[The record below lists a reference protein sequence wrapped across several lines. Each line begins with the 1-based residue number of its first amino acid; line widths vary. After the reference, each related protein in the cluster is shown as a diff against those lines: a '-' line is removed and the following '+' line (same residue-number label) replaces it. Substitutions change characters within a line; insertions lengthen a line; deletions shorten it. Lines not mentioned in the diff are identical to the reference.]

1 MLLKFAGI
9 VISDDVRE
17 FDYSYYLGEDYKQTS
32 TLPGQPS
39 TVVCNHQ
46 SSFDNFVLT
55 SRHKLNFLA
64 DWWTSK
70 VPIIGKLY
78 TAGGCLWVKL
88 SGTEEERAQVRHD
101 IERRQRLA
109 ENNPQ
114 VNTLG
119 IFPEGMVSN
128 GVYLLPFKKG
138 AFEANTSIKPLV
150 IKYSFKVIS
159 PQLCTKL

>member
-55 SRHKLNFLA
+55 SRHKLNFL
-64 DWWTSK
+64 
-70 VPIIGKLY
+70 
-78 TAGGCLWVKL
+78 
-88 SGTEEERAQVRHD
+88 EEERAQVRHD

-109 ENNPQ
+109 ENNP
-114 VNTLG
+114 
-119 IFPEGMVSN
+119 
-128 GVYLLPFKKG
+128 
-138 AFEANTSIKPLV
+138 
-150 IKYSFKVIS
+150 
-159 PQLCTKL
+159 